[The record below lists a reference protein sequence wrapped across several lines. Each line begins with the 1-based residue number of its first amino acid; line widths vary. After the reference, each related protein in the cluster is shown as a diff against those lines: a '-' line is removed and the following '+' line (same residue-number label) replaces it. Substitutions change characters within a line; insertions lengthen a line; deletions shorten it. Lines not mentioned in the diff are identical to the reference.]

1 MPEKARNR
9 HGYQKKRF
17 YVNGKACKVEL
28 KKEGVDYLVVID
40 GNMYAKTPNELYA
53 VRKFNEI

>member
-1 MPEKARNR
+1 MIIKT
-9 HGYQKKRF
+9 KRF
-17 YVNGKACKVEL
+17 YVNGKPCKVEI